1 MGFWGNFFGGEKR
14 ALPWNISTDPA
25 RLRAA
30 RLTLKKSQET
40 TARILGVSHFAYSRW
55 ENGHATPAPDRRE
68 KLWKLIN
75 LADKMAGKEV

>member
-1 MGFWGNFFGGEKR
+1 MPSKL
-14 ALPWNISTDPA
+14 AHLPWDTTTTAA

-30 RLTLKKSQET
+30 RLVLKKSQQV
-40 TARILGVSHFAYSRW
+40 TAKILGVTHAAYNRW

-75 LADKMAGKEV
+75 LGEKMTGKEG